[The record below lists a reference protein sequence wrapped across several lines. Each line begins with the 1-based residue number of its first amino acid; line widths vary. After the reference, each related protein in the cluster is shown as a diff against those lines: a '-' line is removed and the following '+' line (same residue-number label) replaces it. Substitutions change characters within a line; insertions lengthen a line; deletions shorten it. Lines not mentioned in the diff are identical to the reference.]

1 MSTLALIGVAQRSSA
16 AAIAKQKSQFDVLNA
31 ARKSQFDML
40 NDILTNQHSLLM
52 KMVARNTAQNA
63 QMAKHSERMD
73 RVEILFDKLNQQLPN
88 FARCVE
94 VCLEVG
100 TNVEAGASTLASIRD

>member
-1 MSTLALIGVAQRSSA
+1 MRLAYLSTYY
-16 AAIAKQKSQFDVLNA
+16 
-31 ARKSQFDML
+31 
-40 NDILTNQHSLLM
+40 TN
-52 KMVARNTAQNA
+52 
-63 QMAKHSERMD
+63 